1 MRNQNTKPYDGPFP
15 RPRHSHRCQACE
27 CAVYCYKSQCTKPQS
42 EVECS
47 SCAWHSRRAAAAAP
61 GVVSAPAP
69 EVREIA
75 QWYTLIPESQRQ
87 TIFSALSESQRKQ
100 AFQYG
105 LAVSWQ
111 ILPQYARDLVTA
123 EWWNGQPSRNAAAP
137 AVVPAPAAV
146 VPAFTLQAPG
156 APAPAQLS
164 LFGGAE

>member
-61 GVVSAPAP
+61 
-69 EVREIA
+69 
-75 QWYTLIPESQRQ
+75 
-87 TIFSALSESQRKQ
+87 
-100 AFQYG
+100 
-105 LAVSWQ
+105 
-111 ILPQYARDLVTA
+111 
-123 EWWNGQPSRNAAAP
+123 